1 VIGGGTVIVIVAVAV
16 LVPSVTEVAVT
27 VTVFPLGTAAGAV
40 YVTAVPLG
48 VFDALKDPH
57 AVLLP
62 QVADHLTPALAL
74 SLATVAVSDAV
85 AFTTRVEG

>member
-1 VIGGGTVIVIVAVAV
+1 
-16 LVPSVTEVAVT
+16 
-27 VTVFPLGTAAGAV
+27 
-40 YVTAVPLG
+40 
-48 VFDALKDPH
+48 
-57 AVLLP
+57 VLLP

>member
-1 VIGGGTVIVIVAVAV
+1 MIVIAAVAV

-48 VFDALKDPH
+48 VFEALKDPH

-74 SLATVAVSDAV
+74 SLATVAVRAAV
-85 AFTTRVEG
+85 PFVTRVAG